1 MAVIK
6 PTSEHVLVPLRWFFI
21 VLTHGCASSTEGIL
35 TGDDGIGSC
44 QKMLGFFLPR
54 EICTS
59 KCQPACQ
66 TICQN
71 ICPFFVS
78 ENISEHMSDHLSI
91 YK

>member
-44 QKMLGFFLPR
+44 QKMLGFFA
-54 EICTS
+54 T
-59 KCQPACQ
+59 
-66 TICQN
+66 
-71 ICPFFVS
+71 
-78 ENISEHMSDHLSI
+78 
-91 YK
+91 